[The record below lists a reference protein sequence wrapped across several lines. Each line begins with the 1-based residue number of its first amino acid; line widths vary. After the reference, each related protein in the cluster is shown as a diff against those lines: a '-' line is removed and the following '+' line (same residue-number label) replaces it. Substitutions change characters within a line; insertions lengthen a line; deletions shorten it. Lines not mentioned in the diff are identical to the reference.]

1 MPTSAAR
8 LRPHLRR
15 DCAHICVKQH
25 ELRTERC
32 KPAGGPPR
40 VPPECSAHRK
50 QRHESIGAALN
61 DGLHLRTSAP
71 CGAWESNAHSS
82 ARYASACVCAH
93 SRDRVTRAHKPREH
107 AHAPVVRRCAGRAS
121 GGPKARVHAY
131 AHACGACM
139 PARAHACAC
148 VCVLGRRCLPCWP
161 RREHSPS
168 GLRREHAPQITR
180 LGSDGADART

>member
-1 MPTSAAR
+1 LPTSAPGLRPHLRRDCDHICAETAPTSAPR

-15 DCAHICVKQH
+15 DCAQICVKQH

-82 ARYASACVCAH
+82 ARYASACMCAH

-131 AHACGACM
+131 AHAC
-139 PARAHACAC
+139 ARVHAARACAC
-148 VCVLGRRCLPCWP
+148 VRLCV
-161 RREHSPS
+161 
-168 GLRREHAPQITR
+168 R
-180 LGSDGADART
+180 LGPAMLTMLASPRA